1 METATKASCVMC
13 GSDRLRLEET
23 EKPAAIEGTD
33 VKVPFRMHWC
43 EACGTEMALNE
54 DLRFNARAMRQ
65 ARKKRYGFLTGEE
78 VRRIRKQLGLS
89 QEQAAL
95 LFGGGPVAFSKY
107 ENDEV
112 TQSEAMDRL
121 IWLVGSFPGLVRLI
135 AAHVNV
141 ALPEQAGVVLEKR
154 RIAFD
159 EKYSIFAHIVGEDSV
174 NAFKGFYEFS
184 SAGNDQIYRPN
195 VGARPTNWKAA

>member
-1 METATKASCVMC
+1 MC
-13 GSDRLRLEET
+13 GNDDLHLDES
-23 EKPAAIEGTD
+23 EKLVKIEGTE
-33 VKVPFRMHWC
+33 VNVPFHLHWC
-43 EACGTEMALNE
+43 EACGSEIALNE

-65 ARKKRYGFLTGEE
+65 ARKKHYGFLTGEE
-78 VRRIRKQLGLS
+78 VRIIRKQLGLS
-89 QEQAAL
+89 QEQAAQ

-121 IWLVGSFPGLVRLI
+121 IWLVGSFPELVRLI

-159 EKYSIFAHIVGEDSV
+159 EKYVILAHIVGEDSV

-184 SAGNDQIYRPN
+184 SASNDQIYRPN
-195 VGARPTNWKAA
+195 VGARPTSWKAA